1 MGEKIAV
8 ILQTT
13 LSLAAAAALINFW
26 IFVRV
31 VRVRIAGKV
40 IHGDGGNELLA
51 RRMRA
56 HLNFAENVPIVLIL
70 IGVIE
75 MTTKGGNWLAYVGAA
90 FMLARVAHAFGM
102 DSEKPNPFRAGGMI
116 ATLAIQLGLAVT
128 AVLIA
133 LGKI

>member
-1 MGEKIAV
+1 M
-8 ILQTT
+8 ILQIT
-13 LSLAAAAALINFW
+13 LSLAAAAAIINLW
-26 IFVRV
+26 IFTRV
-31 VRVRIAGKV
+31 VRVRVSGKV

-75 MTTKGGNWLAYVGAA
+75 MTGKGSPWLAYAGGA
-90 FMLARVAHAFGM
+90 FMLARVAHAIGM
-102 DSEKPNPFRAGGMI
+102 DSGEANPFRAGGVMV
-116 ATLAIQLGLAVT
+116 TLAVQLGLAVV

-133 LGKI
+133 LGQI

>member
-1 MGEKIAV
+1 MRM

-13 LSLAAAAALINFW
+13 LSLTAAAALVNFW

-31 VRVRIAGKV
+31 VRVRLSGKV

-56 HLNFAENVPIVLIL
+56 HLNFAENAPIVLIL

-75 MTTKGGNWLAYVGAA
+75 MTGKGNPWLAYVGAA
-90 FMLARVAHAFGM
+90 FMLARVAHAIGM
-102 DSEKPNPFRAGGMI
+102 DSEGASPFRAGGVMV
-116 ATLAIQLGLAVT
+116 TLAVQLGLATV

-133 LGKI
+133 LGIL